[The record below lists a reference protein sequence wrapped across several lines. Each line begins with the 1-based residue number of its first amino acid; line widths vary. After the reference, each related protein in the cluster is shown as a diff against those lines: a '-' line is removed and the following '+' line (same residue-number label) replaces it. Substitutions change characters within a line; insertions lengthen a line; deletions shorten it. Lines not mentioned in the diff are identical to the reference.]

1 MTAAFLMDLGLFF
14 FGPGRSLVR
23 CPRAG
28 FAEFPFE
35 RAFDGVIVG
44 RLMAFYNQP
53 LARIAQKRQAAGV
66 YGSMNLDSRTLLKG
80 FEPNRH
86 VWKLILRGARMWLRV
101 ELRSLFLP
109 APNSAP
115 IGSPASAS

>member
-14 FGPGRSLVR
+14 FGPVRSVVR
-23 CPRAG
+23 CPRSG

-35 RAFDGVIVG
+35 GSLDGAIVKK
-44 RLMAFYNQP
+44 LMAFYNQR
-53 LARIAQKRQAAGV
+53 LVRIAQKRWAAGV

-86 VWKLILRGARMWLRV
+86 VWKLILRGVRTWLRA

-109 APNSAP
+109 AAQSTPVAC
-115 IGSPASAS
+115 PASAV